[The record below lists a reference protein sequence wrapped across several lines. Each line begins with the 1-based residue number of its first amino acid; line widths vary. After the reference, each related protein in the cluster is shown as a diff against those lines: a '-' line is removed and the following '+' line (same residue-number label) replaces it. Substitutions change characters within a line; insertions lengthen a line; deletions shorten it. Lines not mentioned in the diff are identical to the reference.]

1 MDFKGKV
8 AIVTGSGSPR
18 GIGREIT
25 RALAEQEMVV
35 EAAMERNL
43 EKAYA
48 AFRNDPLVNIPDSD
62 ATALFDEMVENTKAY
77 LTEYKI

>member
-1 MDFKGKV
+1 
-8 AIVTGSGSPR
+8 
-18 GIGREIT
+18 
-25 RALAEQEMVV
+25 V
-35 EAAMERNL
+35 EAALERNL

-62 ATALFDEMVENTKAY
+62 AKALFDEMVENTKAY